1 MIRVIYVSYFKYL
14 LGLVANE
21 ERKPFAE
28 LVEKQE
34 ATRRRAELALRRQQN
49 KLAVERQQ
57 KKKEKTVKRT
67 GGGFLI
73 SYSKDI

>member
-1 MIRVIYVSYFKYL
+1 MV
-14 LGLVANE
+14 
-21 ERKPFAE
+21 ER
-28 LVEKQE
+28 QE

-49 KLAVERQQ
+49 KLAVEREL
-57 KKKEKTVKRT
+57 KKKDKAVKRI

>member
-1 MIRVIYVSYFKYL
+1 MTVTVFLKC
-14 LGLVANE
+14 GLVSGEVANII
-21 ERKPFAE
+21 KG
-28 LVEKQE
+28 QE

-49 KLAVERQQ
+49 KLAMEREQ
-57 KKKEKTVKRT
+57 KKKEKAVKRI